1 MTPLFED
8 QRQADPANRGQW
20 QYDDVGRCG
29 DHAHAAA
36 GRDHRRID
44 STNRIGG
51 CQTMRWNRKH
61 FATLA
66 AMLILACATIGCGD
80 IAGSKPSVAAKR
92 ASDSDLRTASARRG
106 DLTISAMGAGTVII
120 DNEIALSSDSAGEL
134 IELNVD
140 VGGQVH
146 AGDVVAR
153 IDEQRA
159 HQVLLGAESQLQQ
172 AMQELIR
179 ARLSHDQLIEGPSEA
194 EILVAKAAVKTA
206 KEAVAEM
213 EQGAS
218 DAEIATAEASLALAQ
233 EAYDELVNGP
243 AQSTLRSAEIV
254 VAQARNNLW
263 AVQMSRDAQGT
274 DKNRESLA
282 YDQAQV
288 SVLNAELAVERAE
301 MTLAALLEDATPT
314 ELLQGRARVAQALAQ
329 LADLRDGDSEG
340 ELANARGRLAQAQQA
355 LDDLVDGPSD
365 EETAISAAALDQ
377 AETVAELALRE
388 AQSALET
395 TTITATCDA
404 TVIAVLYHV
413 GDHVGANAS
422 VVTLADLSE
431 PHLQVYVD
439 ELDLEMFQ
447 VGYEVEVLFDALPNQ
462 VFTGHVTRVEPQLT
476 SAGGLSL
483 VQGVVAL
490 DADSYAKTLSLFPG
504 MNATVEVIGGRAEDT
519 VLVPVEAVRQV
530 GDDRY
535 AVFVMENG
543 KPQLRFV
550 QLGMRTYT
558 SAEILSGLDGNE
570 TVTTGIVG
578 VQ

>member
-1 MTPLFED
+1 
-8 QRQADPANRGQW
+8 
-20 QYDDVGRCG
+20 
-29 DHAHAAA
+29 
-36 GRDHRRID
+36 
-44 STNRIGG
+44 
-51 CQTMRWNRKH
+51 
-61 FATLA
+61 
-66 AMLILACATIGCGD
+66 MLILAWATIGCSD
-80 IAGSKPSVAAKR
+80 IAGSKPSVSAKR
-92 ASDSDLRTASARRG
+92 ASDSDLRTANARRG

-120 DNEIALSSDSAGEL
+120 DNEIELSSDSEGEL
-134 IELNVD
+134 IELNVE
-140 VGGQVH
+140 VGEQVH
-146 AGDVVAR
+146 SGDVVAR

-159 HQVLLGAESQLQQ
+159 HQTLLSAESQHQQ

-179 ARLSHDQLIEGPSEA
+179 AQFAHDHLIEGSSA
-194 EILVAKAAVKTA
+194 ADILAAQAAVQTA
-206 KEAVAEM
+206 RETLAQI

-218 DAEIATAEASLALAQ
+218 DADIAAAEASLAVAQ
-233 EAYDELVNGP
+233 VAYDELVNGP
-243 AQSTLRSAEIV
+243 ESSALRNAEIA
-254 VAQARNNLW
+254 VAQAKNDLW
-263 AVQMSRDAQGT
+263 SRQMSRDAQGT

-301 MTLAALLEDATPT
+301 MALAALLEDATPA
-314 ELLQGRARVAQALAQ
+314 ELAQGRARIAQAQQQ
-329 LADLRDGDSEG
+329 LADMRDGASEG
-340 ELANARGRLAQAQQA
+340 ELANALGRLAQAQQA
-355 LDDLVDGPSD
+355 LGDLVDGPSD
-365 EETAISAAALDQ
+365 EEAAISAAALAQ
-377 AETVAELALRE
+377 AETAREQAELALRE
-388 AQSALET
+388 AQSVLET
-395 TTITATCDA
+395 TTIVATHDA
-404 TVIAVLYHV
+404 TVMAVLYHV

-462 VFTGHVTRVEPQLT
+462 VFTGHVTRVEPQVT

-490 DADSYAKTLSLFPG
+490 DADSYAKTLNLFPG
-504 MNATVEVIGGRAEDT
+504 MNATVEVIGGRAEDA

-550 QLGMRTYT
+550 EVGLRTYT

-570 TVTTGIVG
+570 TVTTGIVE